1 MMKSYK
7 IILSIFIIALISMSI
22 IFGVNAQ
29 EKERSFDWMAQS
41 AWSSGP
47 GHHEI
52 AEYFAKMINELS
64 GGKLNIKNMYASGE
78 IVGAFE
84 TIPAVASGKLDMT
97 HSSGFYLTGT
107 LPWISLIIGTQAN
120 YIKYP
125 DQHLAWMYEGGGLE
139 LYQEYIKTKYDLI
152 VLPTTI
158 HASEPLWTTKPI
170 TSKDDFKGLKIR
182 STGLNM
188 EFYQKLGASV
198 TTMPMSEVVPSLERK
213 VLDAAEFCVP
223 YTDYPAGLHK
233 VCPYALVG
241 RIHLPEMFGL
251 AAFIN
256 GDSWRELPPE
266 LQNVIKKAA
275 KLTVLESF
283 HNWNGVKAMEYSEQM
298 IEEGLVVNEVSDELQ
313 KWFYEIG
320 EEMATEYAE
329 KDPWAKRILE
339 SQKNFI
345 EKYDK
350 YQEAISPY
358 FRK

>member
-1 MMKSYK
+1 MKRCK
-7 IILSIFIIALISMSI
+7 IFMLILSIIFLIS
-22 IFGVNAQ
+22 FLCVLGVCAQ
-29 EKERSFDWMAQS
+29 ETKKSFNWIAQS
-41 AWSSGP
+41 AWPSGP

-52 AEYFAKMINELS
+52 AKYLAEMINELS
-64 GGKLNIKNMYASGE
+64 GGRLNIKMYADGE

-84 TIPAVASGKLDMT
+84 TIPAVATGKLDMT

-139 LYQEYIKTKYDLI
+139 LYQEYIETKYDLI
-152 VLPTTI
+152 VFPNSI

-170 TSKDDFKGLKIR
+170 TSKDDFKGLKVR

-198 TTMPMSEVVPSLERK
+198 STMPMSEVVPALERG

-223 YTDYPAGLHK
+223 YTDYPSGLHK

-241 RIHLPEMFGL
+241 RIHLPCMFGL
-251 AAFIN
+251 EVFIN
-256 GDSWRELPPE
+256 GESWRELPPD
-266 LQNVIKKAA
+266 LQNIIEKAV

-283 HNWNGVKAMEYSEQM
+283 HNWNGVKAMEYSEKM
-298 IEEGLVVNEVSDELQ
+298 IEEGLTVIDASPELQ
-313 KWFYEIG
+313 DWFYEIG
-320 EEMATEYAE
+320 EEMAMEYAE

-339 SQKNFI
+339 SQKAFI
-345 EKYDK
+345 EKYDE
-350 YQEAISPY
+350 YQEAIAPY